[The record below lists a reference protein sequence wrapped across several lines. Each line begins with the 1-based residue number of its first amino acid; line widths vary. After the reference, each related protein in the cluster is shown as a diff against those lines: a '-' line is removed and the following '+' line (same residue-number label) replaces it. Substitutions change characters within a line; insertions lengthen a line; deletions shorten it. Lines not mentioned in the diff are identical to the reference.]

1 MTAGMS
7 AVAGQLAAGRLVL
20 AEGRERRTYRVDP
33 PLVIEARHGDGMWEV
48 TEVRIERA
56 HLGNL
61 DDQVTTAVDGWGRR
75 RKGDGTLDKRGRE
88 YWVSLPTWVGDQL
101 REVVSWG

>member
-7 AVAGQLAAGRLVL
+7 AVATQLAAGSLTF

-33 PLVIEARHGDGMWEV
+33 PLVVETVSGGMWEI

-56 HLGNL
+56 RFDL
-61 DDQVTTAVDGWGRR
+61 DPPTTTAVDGWGRR
-75 RKGDGTLDKRGRE
+75 RKGDGTIDKRGRE
-88 YWVSLPTWVGDQL
+88 YWVSLPGWVGDQI
-101 REVVSWG
+101 VGAVSWG